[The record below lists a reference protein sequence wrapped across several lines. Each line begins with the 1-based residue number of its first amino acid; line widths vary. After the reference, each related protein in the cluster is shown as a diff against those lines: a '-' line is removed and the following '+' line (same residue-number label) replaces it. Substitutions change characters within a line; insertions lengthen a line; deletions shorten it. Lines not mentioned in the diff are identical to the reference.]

1 MSEATMTLA
10 EADAHVRSA
19 TADLQQRLE
28 TALQCVSTLRG
39 DIDDLTRKLTEA
51 SRERDE
57 AQANYRF
64 MVERAADQRLDG
76 YRELGQRAATAEN
89 ERDEARAQL
98 ATLRAEA
105 AATVEEARRQGI
117 DACIAELE
125 NLAIT
130 FESGADRD
138 TAKTIRDVLVPE
150 VRKRTGS
157 RPSLEGHPAWEA
169 FERAPIDAEP
179 VSEAETAAVAMARA
193 GAFTR
198 EVTSVAIAA
207 SEARGAE
214 AERAA
219 VVATGRAWIADARS
233 AIRNMPDVDREIA
246 TINGLERFIGEVEA
260 GRHVAREEG

>member
-105 AATVEEARRQGI
+105 AATVEEARRQGRE
-117 DACIAELE
+117 AGRNE
-125 NLAIT
+125 
-130 FESGADRD
+130 
-138 TAKTIRDVLVPE
+138 AKAAVRLVP
-150 VRKRTGS
+150 
-157 RPSLEGHPAWEA
+157 LEWL
-169 FERAPIDAEP
+169 
-179 VSEAETAAVAMARA
+179 
-193 GAFTR
+193 
-198 EVTSVAIAA
+198 
-207 SEARGAE
+207 
-214 AERAA
+214 
-219 VVATGRAWIADARS
+219 RS
-233 AIRNMPDVDREIA
+233 AGMQDDASHDRCRA
-246 TINGLERFIGEVEA
+246 VFITAIEVLPRALDAA
-260 GRHVAREEG
+260 GRHVALEEG